1 MAQRDEALRDGN
13 RQGQGVRAQVAEQ
26 FARYRADSVAG
37 ARFDECGRPTTGYYD
52 ELVDGRG
59 RVRSMWSELSADFI
73 DQGVGGIDRI
83 DHRVRRQ
90 IEDDGV
96 TYTEVGLGGDDD
108 TAIPQPWRLD
118 PIPLLVSAEDWT
130 RLETGLVQRSLVLDE
145 VLTDVYGPRRL
156 LSSGL
161 LPPEVVFG
169 NTGYVRAA
177 HGITIPGTHQ
187 LFLHA
192 CDISRWSD
200 GQFRVLAD
208 WAQAPSG
215 AGYALADRR
224 VVAAAIPEA
233 FEHAGPRPLSP
244 FARAMR
250 LMLEEAAPELADG
263 EEPVVVVLSPGSH
276 SETAF
281 DQAYLAQMLGFPLVE
296 SSDLVVRDGALWMR
310 SLGSL
315 ERVDVVLRRVD
326 AEFSDPLDLRPDS
339 RLGVVGLVEVLRRG
353 AVTVVNTLGS
363 GLLESPALSP
373 FLPRIA
379 RSVLGED
386 LQLDATPAY
395 WGGDDTERAHLV
407 AHVGDLVIRSAV
419 DGSTIFGPSL
429 SAAERADLAA
439 RIEVE
444 RWKWVGQEPAEFSV
458 APAVDGPAGLSPAP
472 VGMRLFSLARRGSYT
487 AMSGGLGQQRMRLEP
502 TRSVIKVAAKDVWV
516 RAAPATVPA
525 VSSEAPHEERLRRAV
540 PVVEAISS
548 PRVLNDL
555 FWMGRYS
562 ERAESVVRLLA
573 ATHDVYQDYRYRPWL
588 DGAEA
593 LPILMRALSITT
605 GTVAPQSVLPNGTGQ
620 LVAVRSGDGSAA
632 NRSNP
637 AAGHDDSPAGAEAN
651 TREAELKQPP
661 RSSLDDEVSS
671 GAAHHDSTSD
681 PAAAQSEGQGESVG
695 QDQPNA
701 DEAEVDSEDEVE
713 APWERA
719 GTSALARALR
729 TTGVTPERGA
739 EPVPEPEAEPV
750 LARSRQSQ
758 GQFTHRAM
766 DSSGQEGVAPR
777 RAVAGAS
784 AEGFQYLASLT
795 GDRELAGSLSYAVD
809 HYGSAARAVRDQL
822 SGDTWMIVGAVDRA
836 LAEFRSA
843 STEQETALSAVHS
856 LTLAALLS
864 LSGIGAESLVRDTGW
879 YVMDIGKRIERGL
892 AVTSLINAALGRQS
906 SAEVQGVVAEA
917 VLTATES
924 AVSYRRR
931 HRGSAHVAALA
942 GLLLFDPGNPRSLIY
957 QLDRLEADFQAL
969 PGGAGASRSQR
980 LLADAQRML
989 RRVDPADLEHTDDDG
1004 VRTELVELL
1013 EGVHLRLRKLAESF
1027 ETTKLAV
1034 PLGIQPLWGN
1044 TRMVG

>member
-1 MAQRDEALRDGN
+1 MPDRRDTVGRETG
-13 RQGQGVRAQVAEQ
+13 GGRAAAAAAEQ
-26 FARYRADSVAG
+26 FARYRSESRAG
-37 ARFDECGRPTTGYYD
+37 ARFDECGRPTQGYYD

-59 RVRSMWSELSADFI
+59 RVRSMWSELSADFV
-73 DQGVGGIDRI
+73 DQGVGGLGKIDQ
-83 DHRVRRQ
+83 RVRRQ

-96 TYTEVGLGGDDD
+96 TYTEVGADD
-108 TAIPQPWRLD
+108 TTTAAPWRLD
-118 PIPLLVSAEDWT
+118 PIPLLVSADDWT

-161 LPPEVVFG
+161 LPPEIVFG

-192 CDISRWSD
+192 CDISRWGD

-224 VVAAAIPEA
+224 VVASAIPEA
-233 FEHAGPRPLSP
+233 FEHAGPRPLTP

-250 LMLEEAAPELADG
+250 LMLAEAAPELADG
-263 EEPVVVVLSPGSH
+263 EEPVVVVLSPGSY

-281 DQAYLAQMLGFPLVE
+281 DQAYLAQVLGFPLVE
-296 SSDLVVRDGALWMR
+296 SADLVVRDGALWMR

-363 GLLESPALSP
+363 GLLESPALSA

-379 RSVLGED
+379 RSVLGAD
-386 LQLDATPAY
+386 LLLDGTPAY
-395 WGGDDTERAHLV
+395 WGGDDSERSHLV
-407 AHVGDLVIRSAV
+407 AHLGDLVIRSAV

-429 SAAERADLAA
+429 SAAERAELAA

-458 APAVDGPAGLSPAP
+458 APAIEDGSGLAPAP
-472 VGMRLFSLARRGSYT
+472 VGMRLFSMARRGGYT

-516 RAAPATVPA
+516 RAAPATAPA
-525 VSSEAPHEERLRRAV
+525 VGSEAPHEDRLRRAM

-593 LPILMRALSITT
+593 LPILMHALSVTT
-605 GTVAPQSVLPNGTGQ
+605 GTNAPDSVLPNGTSQ
-620 LVAVRSGDGSAA
+620 LSSVAPV
-632 NRSNP
+632 
-637 AAGHDDSPAGAEAN
+637 EATEEN
-651 TREAELKQPP
+651 TRPP
-661 RSSLDDEVSS
+661 GGV
-671 GAAHHDSTSD
+671 ADSTSD
-681 PAAAQSEGQGESVG
+681 DNSAAGSNSAPDDDAAVDEAPASEG
-695 QDQPNA
+695 A
-701 DEAEVDSEDEVE
+701 A
-713 APWERA
+713 WER

-729 TTGVTPERGA
+729 TTGTTAERGA
-739 EPVPEPEAEPV
+739 ESAGSDEPAQDEHPRQPRGKAR
-750 LARSRQSQ
+750 ARS
-758 GQFTHRAM
+758 
-766 DSSGQEGVAPR
+766 PR
-777 RAVAGAS
+777 VQAQAVAGAS
-784 AEGFQYLASLT
+784 AEGYHYLASLT
-795 GDRELAGSLSYAVD
+795 GDRNLPGSLSYAVD

-822 SGDTWMIVGAVDRA
+822 SGDTWMIIGAVDRA

-843 STEQETALSAVHS
+843 SSEQENAMSAVHS
-856 LTLAALLS
+856 LTLGALLS

-892 AVTSLINAALGRQS
+892 AVTSLVNAALAQVNPPDVER
-906 SAEVQGVVAEA
+906 VVAEA

-924 AVSYRRR
+924 AVIYRRR
-931 HRGSAHVAALA
+931 HRGSAHVGALA
-942 GLLLFDPGNPRSLIY
+942 ALLLFDAGNPRSLVY

-969 PGGAGASRSQR
+969 PGGSGASRSQR

-989 RRVDPADLEHTDDDG
+989 RRVDPDDLAHTDADG

-1013 EGVHLRLRKLAESF
+1013 EGVHLRLRKLSESF
-1027 ETTKLAV
+1027 EATKLAV
-1034 PLGIQPLWGN
+1034 PVSIQPLWGN